1 MDNDIE
7 LGLLT
12 DVVKSDCIF
21 YARMVWITIVII
33 ILTCLTW
40 MVIIAFS

>member
-12 DVVKSDCIF
+12 DVKSDCIF

-33 ILTCLTW
+33 IFTCLTW

>member
-12 DVVKSDCIF
+12 DAKSDCIF

-33 ILTCLTW
+33 TFTCLVW
-40 MVIIAFS
+40 IFIIAFS